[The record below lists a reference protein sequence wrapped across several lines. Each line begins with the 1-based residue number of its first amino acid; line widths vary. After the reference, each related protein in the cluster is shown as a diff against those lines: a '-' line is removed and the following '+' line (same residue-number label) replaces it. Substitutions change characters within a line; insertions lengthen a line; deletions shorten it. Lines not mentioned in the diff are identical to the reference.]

1 MRSAM
6 NKSRNYSLLIV
17 AVILLILG
25 ALVFLFFSSRF
36 YNWNELYT
44 EDDDLPYGS
53 SLLHDI
59 LEQSNAAAGFFEVS
73 DSLVRNLPIEQGR
86 ASNYVYIGR
95 ELYMNEDEVEHVMNY
110 VRAGNTALM
119 ISHTFSETFFDAV
132 FPGIDEEF
140 YMYEYDE
147 YDEYDGYHADID
159 RCLDRFYDSTAT
171 VSLVSNPEQIVSS
184 RFVRNQLVSTKSW
197 TFFQSDL
204 TIDDGVYPEVLGVL
218 NQEHP
223 NFIQVN
229 LGKGVLYLHATPLV
243 FSNYQLRSPETFS
256 YVNQVLE
263 RLNNG
268 AIYWDRYNRE
278 FKWDPGDHATPPGFD
293 HDDGMLAFILS
304 ERSMKWAWFLLL
316 GTGLAFLIFGARR
329 KQRPIPV
336 VQQPTNTSVDFA
348 ETIGTMFKL
357 ENDHRKL
364 TRLKMRL
371 FQAHIRERYG
381 IRTVGK
387 SMEENEAVFA
397 KLATKADLPL
407 DLITDIFATYERIKD
422 RDDPEAKLL
431 VNFHYKLE
439 KFYHDAR

>member
-1 MRSAM
+1 MR
-6 NKSRNYSLLIV
+6 NSRNNSLWIV
-17 AVILLILG
+17 AVMLLILG
-25 ALVFLFFSSRF
+25 VLVFLFFASRV

-59 LEQSNAAAGFFEVS
+59 LEKSSTKASFIEVS
-73 DSLVRNLPIEQGR
+73 DSLTNNLPLNAEK

-95 ELYMNEDEVEHVMNY
+95 ELYMNEAEIDHLISFVE
-110 VRAGNTALM
+110 AGNTALM
-119 ISHTFSETFFDAV
+119 ISHTFSDTFFDAV
-132 FPGIDEEF
+132 FPQNEEAEAG
-140 YMYEYDE
+140 YRYDE
-147 YDEYDGYHADID
+147 YEGYYVAIE
-159 RCLDRFYDSTAT
+159 RCLDRVYDSTVT
-171 VSLVSNPEQIVSS
+171 LSLSQPFDKIAAS
-184 RFVRNQLVSTKSW
+184 RYIRDQVIGSKSW
-197 TFFQSDL
+197 AFFLPDL
-204 TIDDGVYPEVLGVL
+204 QTTDGSSPEVLGLL

-223 NFIQVN
+223 NFIKVN
-229 LGKGVLYLHATPLV
+229 LGEGALYLHTTPIV
-243 FSNYQLRSPETFS
+243 FSNYQLRSAETFG
-256 YVNQVLE
+256 YVNDLLTH
-263 RLNNG
+263 LNTG
-268 AIYWDRYNRE
+268 AVYWDRYNRE
-278 FKWDPGDHATPPGFD
+278 FKWEPGDHASAPGFD
-293 HDDGMLAFILS
+293 HDDGMMAFILS

-316 GTGLAFLIFGARR
+316 GGGFAFLIFGARR

-336 VQQPTNTSVDFA
+336 MQQPANTSVDFA

-387 SMEENEAVFA
+387 TLAENTDAIERLAA
-397 KLATKADLPL
+397 KTDLPI
-407 DLITDIFATYERIKD
+407 DVITDIFATFERIQE

>member
-1 MRSAM
+1 MR
-6 NKSRNYSLLIV
+6 NSRNNSLWIV
-17 AVILLILG
+17 AVMLLILG
-25 ALVFLFFSSRF
+25 VLVYLFFASRV

-59 LEQSNAAAGFFEVS
+59 LEESNTEASFIEVS
-73 DSLVRNLPIEQGR
+73 DSLTNNLPLNAEK

-95 ELYMNEDEVEHVMNY
+95 ELYMNEADIDHLISFVE
-110 VRAGNTALM
+110 AGNTALM
-119 ISHTFSETFFDAV
+119 ISHTFSDTFFDAV
-132 FPGIDEEF
+132 FPPNDDDEF
-140 YMYEYDE
+140 VYE
-147 YDEYDGYHADID
+147 YDEYDGYYAAIE
-159 RCLDRFYDSTAT
+159 RCLDRVYDSTAT
-171 VSLVSNPEQIVSS
+171 VSLSLTIDQIVASRYIRDQAISS
-184 RFVRNQLVSTKSW
+184 KSW
-197 TFFQSDL
+197 AFFQSDL
-204 TIDDGVYPEVLGVL
+204 TTIDGSYPEVLGLL

-223 NFIQVN
+223 NFIKVN
-229 LGKGVLYLHATPLV
+229 LGEGELYMHTTPIV
-243 FSNYQLRSPETFS
+243 FSNYQLRSAETFG
-256 YVNQVLE
+256 YVNEVLVH
-263 RLNNG
+263 LNSG
-268 AIYWDRYNRE
+268 TIYWDRYNRD
-278 FKWDPGDHATPPGFD
+278 FKWEPGDHASPPGFD

-316 GTGLAFLIFGARR
+316 GSGFAFLIFGARR

-336 VQQPTNTSVDFA
+336 MQQPTNTSVDFA

-387 SMEENEAVFA
+387 TLAENTDAIERLAA
-397 KLATKADLPL
+397 KTDLHI
-407 DLITDIFATYERIKD
+407 DVITDIFATFERIQE

>member
-1 MRSAM
+1 MG
-6 NKSRNYSLLIV
+6 KTRNNSLWIV
-17 AVILLILG
+17 AVMLLLL
-25 ALVFLFFSSRF
+25 AVLVYLFFASRL

-44 EDDDLPYGS
+44 EENDLPYGS

-59 LEQSNAAAGFFEVS
+59 LEESSRDAGFIDLA
-73 DSLVRNLPIEQGR
+73 DSLVRNLPIDADL

-95 ELYMNEDEVEHVMNY
+95 ELYMNEADIEHLISY
-110 VRAGNTALM
+110 VKAGNTALM

-132 FPGIDEEF
+132 FPQNDEEEF
-140 YMYEYDE
+140 IYEYE
-147 YDEYDGYHADID
+147 TYDGYYAEIE
-159 RCLDRFYDSTAT
+159 RCLDRLYDSTAT
-171 VSLVSNPEQIVSS
+171 LSLTSTPDRNIPS
-184 RFVRNQLVSTKSW
+184 RFVRNQLVSAKSW
-197 TFFQSDL
+197 AFFQADL
-204 TIDDGVYPEVLGVL
+204 TTSSGSYPEVLGLL

-223 NFIQVN
+223 NFMRID
-229 LGKGVLYLHATPLV
+229 LGEGALYLHTTPIV
-243 FSNYQLRSPETFS
+243 FSNYQLRTPETFG
-256 YVNQVLE
+256 YVNEVLDH
-263 RLNNG
+263 LNTG
-268 AIYWDRYNRE
+268 SVYWDRYNRE
-278 FKWDPGDHATPPGFD
+278 FKWEPGDHATPPGFD

-316 GTGLAFLIFGARR
+316 GSGLAFLIFGARR

-336 VQQPTNTSVDFA
+336 MQQPANTSVDFA

-387 SMEENEAVFA
+387 TLTENAEALERLAA
-397 KLATKADLPL
+397 KTDLPI
-407 DLITDIFATYERIKD
+407 DLITDIFATYERIQD

-439 KFYHDAR
+439 KFYQDAR